1 MNIKKY
7 QAWIKTSTILISSL
21 SFMMSLDARNFLT
34 LYSFGDSQS
43 DTGNHFTVTQGED
56 PAVTVNGQPTGNLK
70 GRASNGSLWN
80 ENLASNFGKTLPF
93 NNNYAYGTAGVGNT
107 FNVVPFLNSQVNFFK
122 AGSTAKTGFNKNI
135 QNFTLQ
141 VATYSSSY
149 MINNSLV
156 NNLNNILTNYINA
169 LPIFPEGKQLDIA
182 FQEIRDD
189 IQKAGQDFLKEALAQ
204 NNDGLNLVDIDLA
217 RQFAGTLNNTPAI
230 IQNSALSDIYNQ
242 LNTALSNSVST
253 TLTNLKN
260 LLQGTIA
267 PLNPLINESNT
278 INDQINQLLGAPLGG
293 YLDDA
298 QTKVFL
304 VQKQQV
310 LNPVEFAVFIANF
323 DALVTQYNNLG
334 DQMEVVLKNA
344 TAQFDTANMSNQFI
358 QNIEQNFQNLKDT
371 NPLPVG
377 NDPISQFYAQNR
389 VLNVIPAN
397 FKADPNAL
405 YTIWSGSPDYDALA
419 LTLQTPAY
427 QPIVFGRVLQNQADA
442 QQAIAQFTSTTVQN
456 ILSSV
461 KQLSSVGA
469 RYFGVGSL
477 LTNFYQN
484 NPTMISIITNH
495 NQLLTNQLRTLALQN
510 PQLTIYPLDFY
521 TLGQEMR
528 SAPQAFGFTNVTTP
542 CLTTVNG
549 NPNICANPNQFLMWD
564 DNGHLTAHAN
574 KILGNFVYEVI
585 QGPEA
590 VMPLRQDAFQT
601 MMTQDRLVQNRLDM
615 LRGDDFTQTSASAQ
629 FHQAFSSLSPQK
641 ESFYFTMAD
650 MRKVNQN
657 PMNRLYAMGHE
668 GTSAQDPFSV
678 YVVGDISFGKW
689 KGQQD
694 RTVGSK
700 QTVGTLTVGMDYA
713 FHPNFKA
720 GASFHYLNGNS
731 KMKDNRG
738 KTEMDGYATSLYGRA
753 QFQDFFMD
761 VVGTHGWQHY
771 KLKRNIRLFNRVAKS
786 RPEGKNWS
794 GIFNTGYN
802 LKWNDLKVTPM
813 AGLRYGDYRI
823 NDFTEHGAGVFN
835 MFVNRQKAKS
845 LIGNAGGE
853 VGYTFKVSDIKLT
866 PKVRGFYEHNFKKDK
881 GFLVTEMV
889 SMRVPVRTAV
899 PTRNQN
905 YGRLGGGLEAKFNE
919 STSASVD
926 YEAIVGLRR
935 YQNHTVFGKV
945 KFTF

>member
-1 MNIKKY
+1 MLSLLKKRQK
-7 QAWIKTSTILISSL
+7 QALKFVKLSVAAISFI
-21 SFMMSLDARNFLT
+21 SFTTTTDARSFSKIV
-34 LYSFGDSQS
+34 SFGDSLS
-43 DTGNHFTVTQGED
+43 DNENSLAVTQGQSI
-56 PAVTVNGQPTGNLK
+56 TVPPQLPQYPYFYWD
-70 GRASNGSLWN
+70 GRFSDGPLWH
-80 ENLASNFGKTLPF
+80 ENLDFLLGITPTVVSDISDCFAYSVATTRAGFDPDTYIKPGVLTQLNF
-93 NNNYAYGTAGVGNT
+93 YA
-107 FNVVPFLNSQVNFFK
+107 
-122 AGSTAKTGFNKNI
+122 AGSVNKALFNQELSQLKTTNK
-135 QNFTLQ
+135 
-141 VATYSSSY
+141 AR
-149 MINNSLV
+149 V
-156 NNLNNILTNYINA
+156 N
-169 LPIFPEGKQLDIA
+169 
-182 FQEIRDD
+182 
-189 IQKAGQDFLKEALAQ
+189 
-204 NNDGLNLVDIDLA
+204 
-217 RQFAGTLNNTPAI
+217 
-230 IQNSALSDIYNQ
+230 
-242 LNTALSNSVST
+242 
-253 TLTNLKN
+253 
-260 LLQGTIA
+260 QG
-267 PLNPLINESNT
+267 LNPLTVDDLYKTYITDRITTTQYADPKALHSVWAGP
-278 INDQINQLLGAPLGG
+278 NDYRDLAIA
-293 YLDDA
+293 LDLSKPA
-298 QTKVFL
+298 KAVAK
-304 VQKQQV
+304 QKQ
-310 LNPVEFAVFIANF
+310 I
-323 DALVTQYNNLG
+323 
-334 DQMEVVLKNA
+334 
-344 TAQFDTANMSNQFI
+344 
-358 QNIEQNFQNLKDT
+358 
-371 NPLPVG
+371 
-377 NDPISQFYAQNR
+377 
-389 VLNVIPAN
+389 
-397 FKADPNAL
+397 
-405 YTIWSGSPDYDALA
+405 
-419 LTLQTPAY
+419 
-427 QPIVFGRVLQNQADA
+427 FGRVIDTSEVPQFV
-442 QQAIAQFTSTTVQN
+442 QQYVTETVQN
-456 ILSSV
+456 LTTAITNLANA
-461 KQLSSVGA
+461 GA
-469 RYFGVGSL
+469 RYFLVGNVPTNIDGTSESAL
-477 LTNFYQN
+477 LT
-484 NPTMISIITNH
+484 ITGH
-495 NQLLTNQLRTLALQN
+495 NKRLESQLRYLALKN
-510 PQLTIYPLDFY
+510 PHLTIIPMDAY
-521 TLGQEMR
+521 TLGQEIAKNPA
-528 SAPQAFGFTNVTTP
+528 SFGLTNVTENY
-542 CLTTVNG
+542 LSTVDNNQAENG
-549 NPNICANPNQFLMWD
+549 TLVIDSTGFLFWD
-564 DNGHLTAHAN
+564 EFGHLTAHAN